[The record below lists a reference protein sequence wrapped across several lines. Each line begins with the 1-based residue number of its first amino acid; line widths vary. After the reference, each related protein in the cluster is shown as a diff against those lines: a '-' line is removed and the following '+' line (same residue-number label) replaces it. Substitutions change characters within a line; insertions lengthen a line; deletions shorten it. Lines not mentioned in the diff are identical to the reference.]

1 VRAHFQAELLLNRHG
16 VLTKGGVAAEG
27 LPGGFA
33 MLYKVLTAF
42 EDAGRCQRGYFVESL
57 GGAQFAVASTVDR
70 LRSYL
75 DSVDPERREYQ
86 TVVLAAADPANPYGA
101 ALPWPESAHRPGRK
115 AGALVA
121 LVDGQLTWF
130 LERGGRTLLTFT
142 DDAEAHHAAAGA
154 LADLVGRGRVQS
166 LLVEKVN
173 GEPVLAPDAAGD
185 QAAVVA
191 ALTGA
196 GFARTPRG
204 LRLR

>member
-1 VRAHFQAELLLNRHG
+1 
-16 VLTKGGVAAEG
+16 
-27 LPGGFA
+27 
-33 MLYKVLTAF
+33 M
-42 EDAGRCQRGYFVESL
+42 
-57 GGAQFAVASTVDR
+57 
-70 LRSYL
+70 
-75 DSVDPERREYQ
+75 
-86 TVVLAAADPANPYGA
+86 VLAAADPANPYGA
-101 ALPWPESAHRPGRK
+101 ALPWPEGAHRPGRK

-121 LVDGQLTWF
+121 LVDGELAWF
-130 LERGGRTLLTFT
+130 LERGGRTLLSFT

-154 LADLVGRGRVQS
+154 LADLVGTGRVQS

-173 GEPVLAPDAAGD
+173 GEPVLAPDANGG

>member
-1 VRAHFQAELLLNRHG
+1 
-16 VLTKGGVAAEG
+16 
-27 LPGGFA
+27 
-33 MLYKVLTAF
+33 
-42 EDAGRCQRGYFVESL
+42 
-57 GGAQFAVASTVDR
+57 
-70 LRSYL
+70 
-75 DSVDPERREYQ
+75 
-86 TVVLAAADPANPYGA
+86 
-101 ALPWPESAHRPGRK
+101 
-115 AGALVA
+115 VA
-121 LVDGQLTWF
+121 LVDGELAWF

-154 LADLVGRGRVQS
+154 LADLVGTGRVQS

-173 GEPVLAPDAAGD
+173 GEPVLAPDAEAV